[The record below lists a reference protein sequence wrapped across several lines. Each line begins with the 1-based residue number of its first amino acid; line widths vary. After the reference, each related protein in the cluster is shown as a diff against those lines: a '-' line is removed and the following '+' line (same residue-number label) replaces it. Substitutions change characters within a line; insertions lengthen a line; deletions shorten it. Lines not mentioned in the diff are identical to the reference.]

1 MENTLKLYKDMVITH
16 QETWGHIFALDN
28 FGVIDTRP
36 DLVNGANAL
45 FKISQKLRE
54 SLIADGVE
62 VPHYDDINNE
72 KD

>member
-1 MENTLKLYKDMVITH
+1 MENTLKLYKDMVVTH
-16 QETWGHIFALDN
+16 QETWTHIFDLDK
-28 FGVIDTRP
+28 FGVIDVRP

-45 FKISQKLRE
+45 FKISQKLKE

-62 VPHYDDINNE
+62 VPDYDDIT